1 MPRTTKQNEAL
12 RAGSQS
18 RILAAAL
25 RLFAE
30 HGYAQ
35 TSVRMIAQEAGVAQ
49 GLLYNYFAGKEALL
63 RAIFAQSMADVRASF
78 AAAEAAAPGERVE
91 RLVRASF
98 AIVRESLPFWRL
110 SYGVRAQPA
119 VLAGLGD
126 ALPSWLATIRDTVE
140 RYVRDAGA
148 PDPRVEG
155 EILFALIDGVA
166 QHYALQPTTY
176 PLEALETAIVGRY
189 RQLVVAWRAEANGA

>member
-1 MPRTTKQNEAL
+1 MPRTAKQNEAL
-12 RAGSQS
+12 RAESRS

-30 HGYAQ
+30 HGYEQ
-35 TSVRMIAQEAGVAQ
+35 TSVRMIAQAADVAQ

-63 RAIFAQSMADVRASF
+63 RAIFEQSMADVRASF

-98 AIVRESLPFWRL
+98 AIVRENLPFWRL

-126 ALPSWLATIRDTVE
+126 ALPAWLAAIRATVE

-166 QHYALQPTTY
+166 QHYALEPATY
-176 PLEALETAIVGRY
+176 PLEALETVIVTRY
-189 RQLVVAWRAEANGA
+189 RRLVAEWRDEANGA

>member
-1 MPRTTKQNEAL
+1 LPRTAEQNEAL
-12 RAGSQS
+12 RAESQG

-30 HGYAQ
+30 RGYAQ
-35 TSVRMIAQEAGVAQ
+35 TSIRAIAQEAGIAQ

-63 RAIFAQSMADVRASF
+63 RAIFEQSMADVRASF
-78 AAAEAAAPGERVE
+78 AAAEAAAPGQQIE

-98 AIVRESLPFWRL
+98 AIVRHNLPFWQL

-148 PDPRVEG
+148 PNPEVEG
-155 EILFALIDGVA
+155 EILFALIDGA
-166 QHYALQPTTY
+166 TQHYALQPHTY
-176 PLEALETAIVGRY
+176 PLGAVEEAIVAHY
-189 RQLVVAWRAEANGA
+189 QLVAAAWRA